1 VEELASLQD
10 RLWLAVNSTGWVDRR
25 IFRQWCEWFAVWLRG
40 IRVLW
45 DLQPEEAAILVV
57 DNTRTRADL
66 VALQLLAS
74 NHIHLVTFPPHLT
87 HILQPVDVCWARVF
101 NTRYGRYI
109 GKWLEGNALAQA
121 YAHPPP
127 AARRG
132 RRTKARDSRV
142 CIAFASAE
150 AARVAT
156 TFNASHAF
164 SVAGLVPF
172 RVEKALAHQYVRD
185 CATDVERGEEAK
197 KPQLLRTSSKVLT
210 SPEVLERLSEFV
222 AHQGEV
228 RQRIRTEVWERLQE
242 QILTGEFPPVPPAE
256 PPPAF
261 VEDDLEV
268 DPLQPR
274 PKAFEKL
281 AAVTERIAPTVP
293 EDGEAV

>member
-1 VEELASLQD
+1 MVPVVCRVVDSDPSSLG
-10 RLWLAVNSTGWVDRR
+10 LP
-25 IFRQWCEWFAVWLRG
+25 
-40 IRVLW
+40 
-45 DLQPEEAAILVV
+45 PEEPAILVV
-57 DNTRTRADL
+57 DNAPTRADL

-101 NTRYGRYI
+101 KTWYGRYI
-109 GKWLEGNALAQA
+109 RKWLEENALTQA
-121 YAHPPP
+121 YAQLPP

-142 CIAFASAE
+142 CLAFAAAD
-150 AARVAT
+150 AARVETT

-172 RVEKALAHQYVRD
+172 RVEKALASQYVRD
-185 CATDVERGEEAK
+185 CATDVELEEEARK
-197 KPQLLRTSSKVLT
+197 LPLLHTGSKVLT
-210 SPEVLERLSEFV
+210 SPESLERLSEFV
-222 AHQGEV
+222 AHQDDA
-228 RQRIRTEVWERLQE
+228 RQWIRTEVWERLQE
-242 QILTGEFPPVPPAE
+242 QILTGEFPPVSPAE

-268 DPLQPR
+268 DLLQPR
-274 PKAFEKL
+274 PKVEKL